1 MALFAK
7 EKDIFLKI
15 VNSILVLGVIVS
27 VTILIGTGIKI
38 INKESVGNYKTYK
51 QKICALDQLEYESTD
66 ESYQKEI
73 KKEWEKSCKSNYM
86 IDKKQA
92 EDFNKNNVDNFL
104 VSFSTIII
112 LSLFLYLLNR
122 KTK

>member
-15 VNSILVLGVIVS
+15 VNSILVLVIIFS
-27 VTILIGTGIKI
+27 SAILIGTGIKI
-38 INKESVGNYKTYK
+38 INKEKVSDYKTYSNE
-51 QKICALDQLEYESTD
+51 ICALDQLEYESSDKT
-66 ESYQKEI
+66 YQKEERI
-73 KKEWEKSCKSNYM
+73 EWEKTCKQSY
-86 IDKKQA
+86 IEDKQKA
-92 EDFNKNNVDNFL
+92 DNFNKSNVDNFL
-104 VSFSTIII
+104 VSCSTIII

>member
-15 VNSILVLGVIVS
+15 VNSILVIGVIVA
-27 VTILIGTGIKI
+27 VTIFIGTGIKL
-38 INKESVGNYKTYK
+38 INKETVGDYKTYK
-51 QKICALDQLEYESTD
+51 TQICALDQLEYESTD
-66 ESYQKEI
+66 EVYQKEL
-73 KKEWEKSCKSNYM
+73 KKEWEKAC
-86 IDKKQA
+86 
-92 EDFNKNNVDNFL
+92 KNNYIEEKKEAENFNEDNVNNFL
-104 VSFSTIII
+104 VSASTIVI